1 MKYNVVEESITTA
14 LLELMAKK
22 DFSKISIT
30 EIVQKA
36 GVSRVT
42 YYRHFDS
49 KEDVLLTYFGIAK
62 DKFLLSVLDLIM
74 EKDWKAVVKAIFLA
88 FKEKKEIVK
97 SLQKAHLD
105 HFFLDY
111 LNNEF
116 LEKRPVPSDYN
127 DYFLYF
133 LAGAVYNTCMGWL
146 KTDCSDPVEEVTE
159 SFNKVY
165 NAFAEEK
172 NIKY

>member
-1 MKYNVVEESITTA
+1 MKGDRFVMKYNVVEESITTA

-74 EKDWKAVVKAIFLA
+74 EKDWKAVVKAIFIA
-88 FKEKKEIVK
+88 FKEKKEIIK
-97 SLQKAHLD
+97 SLRKL
-105 HFFLDY
+105 
-111 LNNEF
+111 
-116 LEKRPVPSDYN
+116 
-127 DYFLYF
+127 
-133 LAGAVYNTCMGWL
+133 T
-146 KTDCSDPVEEVTE
+146 
-159 SFNKVY
+159 
-165 NAFAEEK
+165 
-172 NIKY
+172 

>member
-1 MKYNVVEESITTA
+1 MKFNVVEDSITTA
-14 LLELMAKK
+14 LLELMQKK
-22 DFSKISIT
+22 EFSKISIT

-42 YYRHFDS
+42 YYRHFNS
-49 KEDVLLTYFGIAK
+49 KEDVLFTYFGIAK

-74 EKDWKAVVKAIFLA
+74 EKDWKAIVKAIFLT

-97 SLQKAHLD
+97 SLQKAHLE

-111 LNNEF
+111 LNAEF
-116 LEKRPVPSDYN
+116 LEKRPIPAGYN

-133 LAGAVYNTCMGWL
+133 LAGAVYNCCMCWL
-146 KTDCSDPVEEVTE
+146 KSDCSDPVEQVIE
-159 SFNKVY
+159 SFDKVY
-165 NAFAEEK
+165 DSFTEK
-172 NIKY
+172 KEIKY